1 MSSTTLIREKAV
13 KPSSRSGNPQERIP
27 AAGSPPTAGHTPEG
41 VGFAAAT
48 AGFPAPILTR
58 AETAPCTCPEHCERD
73 HEND

>member
-1 MSSTTLIREKAV
+1 MNGTTLIREKPV
-13 KPSSRSGNPQERIP
+13 KPHARSGNPQER
-27 AAGSPPTAGHTPEG
+27 SP
-41 VGFAAAT
+41 AAT

>member
-1 MSSTTLIREKAV
+1 MNATTLIREKPV
-13 KPSSRSGNPQERIP
+13 KPSSRS
-27 AAGSPPTAGHTPEG
+27 GSPPTAGHTREG

>member
-1 MSSTTLIREKAV
+1 MNGSTLIREKPV
-13 KPSSRSGNPQERIP
+13 KPYSRSGNPHERIP
-27 AAGSPPTAGHTPEG
+27 AAGSPLTAGHIHEG
-41 VGFAAAT
+41 VGSAAAT